1 MTDEG
6 LQPERTVLAWRRTV
20 LAAAVVPAL
29 LVRALVREPSAA
41 TLVALGAATVVL
53 VALAA
58 AARLRRRRSLRTPA
72 DPRPVP
78 ELPAAVICAGIG
90 LTAGCVLPLL
100 F

>member
-1 MTDEG
+1 VTDEG

-20 LAAAVVPAL
+20 PAAAVVPAL
-29 LVRALVREPSAA
+29 LVRALMRQPSAA
-41 TLVALGAATVVL
+41 ALVALGAAAVVL

-58 AARLRRRRSLRTPA
+58 VGRLRRRRSLRFPA

-78 ELPAAVICAGIG
+78 VLPAAVICAGIG

>member
-6 LQPERTVLAWRRTV
+6 LQPERTVLAWQRTV

-29 LVRALVREPSAA
+29 LVRALTREPSAA
-41 TLVALGAATVVL
+41 ALLALGAASVVL

-58 AARLRRRRSLRTPA
+58 AARVRRRRAPA
-72 DPRPVP
+72 DPRPMP
-78 ELPAAVICAGIG
+78 RLPAAVICAGIG
-90 LTAGCVLPLL
+90 LTAGCVFPLL

>member
-20 LAAAVVPAL
+20 LAAAMAPAL
-29 LVRALVREPSAA
+29 LVRALVRAPSAA
-41 TLVALGAATVVL
+41 ALVALGAAAVVL

-58 AARLRRRRSLRTPA
+58 AAGLRRRRALRAPA
-72 DPRPVP
+72 DPRPIP
-78 ELPAAVICAGIG
+78 ALPAVVICAGIG
-90 LTAGCVLPLL
+90 LTAGCVPPLL

>member
-20 LAAAVVPAL
+20 LTAAVVPAL
-29 LVRALVREPSAA
+29 FMRELVREPSAA
-41 TLVALGAATVVL
+41 ALVALGAAAVVL

-58 AARLRRRRSLRTPA
+58 VGRLRRRRTLRAPS

>member
-41 TLVALGAATVVL
+41 ALVALGAAAAVL

-58 AARLRRRRSLRTPA
+58 AARVRRRRAPA
-72 DPRPVP
+72 DPRPIP
-78 ELPAAVICAGIG
+78 RPTAAVICAGIG
-90 LTAGCVLPLL
+90 VTAGCVLPLL

>member
-41 TLVALGAATVVL
+41 ALIALVAASVVL

-58 AARLRRRRSLRTPA
+58 AARMRRRRAPA